1 MSKFIQEFL
10 DNLDF
15 DFDFEIPDFP
25 SGSEEEIC
33 IPDAFV
39 PDNIETI

>member
-15 DFDFEIPDFP
+15 DFAFEIPDFP
-25 SGSEEEIC
+25 SGSDEEFFFPDDIEI
-33 IPDAFV
+33 F
-39 PDNIETI
+39 